1 MPNTID
7 LSRTGQLNG
16 NTADDR
22 AAFITLS
29 TTEVISAFNRACIF
43 KDLVM
48 SRPLQRGRKGE
59 EFPVLGRKKA
69 RYHTTGQSVL
79 TNLNNSPADRA
90 KEVINIDGLMIALE
104 VVDDM
109 DALLDFAAPQV
120 RQETNEQLGQA
131 LAEERDSRTARV
143 LFACSK
149 RNTPQLQKASDADR
163 VGTTR
168 TLSAGYANA
177 TKAAKGNELVSI
189 IGDLKTAM
197 KRKNVPWRDMTI
209 VVPPEE
215 YEFLQEGDK
224 VLNADYNANASNGS
238 IREGAPN
245 LRVKG
250 IPVLESNAVNQEAYV
265 LQAGD
270 RGNSEYQQDMS
281 KCRMLMFHKS
291 AIGVLTLLNPQFQ
304 MTSPNGDFNFEYQAQ
319 GVMAKMA
326 IGMKSLRPEAAAS
339 VSIP

>member
-1 MPNTID
+1 MPNTIN
-7 LSRTGQLNG
+7 LSKTGQLNG
-16 NTADDR
+16 NATDDR
-22 AAFITLS
+22 AAFITIS
-29 TTEVISAFNRACIF
+29 TTEVISAFNQACIF

-48 SRPLQRGRKGE
+48 SRPLQKGRKGE

-69 RYHTTGQSVL
+69 RYHQSGQSVL
-79 TNLNNSPADRA
+79 TNLNNSPMDRA
-90 KEVINIDGLMIALE
+90 KEVINIDALMIALE
-104 VVDDM
+104 VVDDL
-109 DALLDFAAPQV
+109 DALMDFAAPQV
-120 RQETNEQLGQA
+120 RQEINEQLGQA
-131 LAEERDSRTARV
+131 LAEERDMRTARV

-149 RNTPQLQKASDADR
+149 RSTPQLQKSSDADR

-177 TKAAKGNELVSI
+177 TKNAKGNELVSI
-189 IGDLKTAM
+189 IGDLKTTM
-197 KRKNVPWRDMTI
+197 KRKKVPWRDMTI

-215 YEFLQEGDK
+215 YEFLQESDK
-224 VLNADYNANASNGS
+224 VLNADYNAGSSNGTL
-238 IREGAPN
+238 RDGAPN
-245 LRVKG
+245 LRIKG
-250 IPVLESNAVNQEAYV
+250 IPVLESNVVNQEAYV

-270 RGNSEYQQDMS
+270 RDNQEYAQDMS

-291 AIGVLTLLNPQFQ
+291 SIGVLTLLAPQFQ

-319 GVMAKMA
+319 GVMAKMV